1 MGLRIVAML
10 CVVSLASGACL
21 EGGLRGA
28 MRLSDGEIVAQR
40 CTSEEAICRLRELS
54 GLDRKHLFVG
64 SVMLLDG
71 RQLIRTRIR
80 TPRFNTCLVSARG
93 VLFDVERGRR
103 GPGLGCWASQTVVR
117 RSHDKATCPARRH
130 CA

>member
-40 CTSEEAICRLRELS
+40 CTSEEAICRLCVEW
-54 GLDRKHLFVG
+54 
-64 SVMLLDG
+64 
-71 RQLIRTRIR
+71 
-80 TPRFNTCLVSARG
+80 PR
-93 VLFDVERGRR
+93 
-103 GPGLGCWASQTVVR
+103 P
-117 RSHDKATCPARRH
+117 KAPFRWQ
-130 CA
+130 